1 MTAYFIGWAIALL
14 FLPRLADVY
23 GRKKIFM
30 VSIFMMITVMTV
42 IFVATSLNVMIA
54 AFFALGVASSVK
66 VAVGY
71 NYMIEFA
78 PIS

>member
-14 FLPRLADVY
+14 FLPRLADIY
-23 GRKKIFM
+23 GRKKIFLAAISM
-30 VSIFMMITVMTV
+30 VIAVMTV
-42 IFVATSLNVMIA
+42 ILVTTSLTVMIV
-54 AFFALGVASSVK
+54 AFFALGVASSVR

-71 NYMIEFA
+71 NYLIEFA